1 MKCVCWICNGEGH
14 YANECPT
21 KKEKD
26 LKEKSKLIKKVYKIY
41 NLEPLEDELSDTDC
55 SVYEYIEDESSS
67 EETYLF

>member
-1 MKCVCWICNGEGH
+1 VEGR

-67 EETYLF
+67 EETESE

>member
-1 MKCVCWICNGEGH
+1 VEGH

>member
-1 MKCVCWICNGEGH
+1 VEGR
-14 YANECPT
+14 YANECRT

-55 SVYEYIEDESSS
+55 SLYEYIEDESSS
-67 EETYLF
+67 EETESE